1 LKGEETFSQPK
12 ETKSKSRGSKFK
24 AEGRKIQ
31 GFSFRELRSF
41 NGLTQK
47 SKRRR
52 SPRHSGENKTGG
64 GSQMALGAGST
75 PPTAGTITGSSD
87 YRKWFSLFLVL
98 P

>member
-1 LKGEETFSQPK
+1 LKGEETFSKPK

-52 SPRHSGENKTGG
+52 SSRHSGENKTGR
-64 GSQMALGAGST
+64 GSQTARAQAHSFAQIGFSGSDDSR
-75 PPTAGTITGSSD
+75 PNS
-87 YRKWFSLFLVL
+87 KLF
-98 P
+98 